1 MSERPVLIFNR
12 EATLDKRREQR
23 GNPTEPEWRLWHVL
37 RAGQLGVK
45 FRRQQGIGPYI
56 ADFYCPERLLVIE
69 VDGDS
74 HFDERGLSHDKQRD
88 AYMAGLS
95 LTVLRFSNREVMP
108 NLPGVVVSIRAWL
121 DHV

>member
-1 MSERPVLIFNR
+1 MGERPIRIFNR

-23 GNPTEPEWRLWHVL
+23 GNSTAPERRLWQVL

-74 HFDERGLSHDKQRD
+74 HFDEQGLSHDKQRD

-95 LTVLRFSNREVMP
+95 LTVLRFSNREVMQ

-121 DHV
+121 EHV

>member
-1 MSERPVLIFNR
+1 MSERPVRIFNR

-23 GNPTEPEWRLWHVL
+23 GNPTEPEQRLWQLL

-88 AYMAGLS
+88 AYMAVLS
-95 LTVLRFSNREVMP
+95 LTVLRFSNREVMQ

>member
-1 MSERPVLIFNR
+1 MNEKPVRVFNR

-23 GNPTEPEWRLWHVL
+23 SNPTEPEWRLWQAL

-56 ADFYCPERLLVIE
+56 ADFYCPGRLLVIE

-74 HFDERGLSHDKQRD
+74 HFDMRGLRHDKRRD
-88 AYMAGLS
+88 AYMAALS
-95 LTVLRFSNREVMP
+95 LTVLRFSNREVME

-121 DHV
+121 DRV

>member
-1 MSERPVLIFNR
+1 MSERPVRIFNR

-23 GNPTEPEWRLWHVL
+23 GNPTEPERRLWQLL

-45 FRRQQGIGPYI
+45 FRRQQSIGPYI
-56 ADFYCPERLLVIE
+56 ADFYCPERLLMIE

-88 AYMAGLS
+88 AYMAALS
-95 LTVLRFSNREVMP
+95 LTVLRFSNREVMQ

>member
-1 MSERPVLIFNR
+1 MGERPIRIFNR

-23 GNPTEPEWRLWHVL
+23 GNPTAPERRLWQVL

-95 LTVLRFSNREVMP
+95 LTVLRFSNREVMQ

-121 DHV
+121 EQI

>member
-1 MSERPVLIFNR
+1 MSERPARIFNR

-23 GNPTEPEWRLWHVL
+23 GNPTEPERRLWQVL

-108 NLPGVVVSIRAWL
+108 NLPGVVVSI
-121 DHV
+121 

>member
-1 MSERPVLIFNR
+1 MSERPVRIFNR

-23 GNPTEPEWRLWHVL
+23 GNPTEPERRLWQEL

-95 LTVLRFSNREVMP
+95 LTVLRFSNREVMQ
-108 NLPGVVVSIRAWL
+108 NLPGVVVSIQEWL

>member
-1 MSERPVLIFNR
+1 MSERPVRIFNR

-23 GNPTEPEWRLWHVL
+23 GNPTEPERRLWQVL
-37 RAGQLGVK
+37 RAGQQGVK

-74 HFDERGLSHDKQRD
+74 HFYERGLSHDEQRD
-88 AYMAGLS
+88 AYMAGLL
-95 LTVLRFSNREVMP
+95 LTVLRFSNREVMQ

-121 DHV
+121 DHI

>member
-1 MSERPVLIFNR
+1 MSERPVRIFNR
-12 EATLDKRREQR
+12 EATLDKRHEQR
-23 GNPTEPEWRLWHVL
+23 GNPTEPERRLWQVL

-88 AYMAGLS
+88 AYMAALS
-95 LTVLRFSNREVMP
+95 LTVLRFSNREVMQ

>member
-1 MSERPVLIFNR
+1 MSERPVRIFNR

-23 GNPTEPEWRLWHVL
+23 GNPTEPERRLWQLL

-56 ADFYCPERLLVIE
+56 ADFYCPERLLMIE

-88 AYMAGLS
+88 AYMAALS
-95 LTVLRFSNREVMP
+95 LTVLRFSNREVMQ

>member
-1 MSERPVLIFNR
+1 MGERPIRIFNR

-23 GNPTEPEWRLWHVL
+23 GNPTATERRLWQVL

-69 VDGDS
+69 VDGNS

-95 LTVLRFSNREVMP
+95 LTVLRFSNREVMQ

-121 DHV
+121 EQI